1 MKVKL
6 LLASAITGVVCTSIR
21 AQSIENESKGKPII
35 QVYGN
40 FHTGFGAANDDRGFE
55 LDRSYLGYQYTLN
68 KNIEFKAVMDV
79 GQSSDVDDMHRIA
92 YIKNAQ
98 VKWTTGRLTLNGGLI
113 STTGF
118 KVQED
123 FWGYRYIKKVM
134 QDQYGYG
141 SSADLGLSL
150 SYRFTNW
157 ISADAMLVNGE
168 GYKKIQKN
176 DGLQY
181 ALGATLKPFKGFTLR
196 LYGSLN
202 EKNEPISKDSYIYA
216 IFAGY
221 QNNRFSIGAEYNRIE
236 NMKHVNNHHLDG
248 ISAYATVICHP
259 KWKAFM
265 RYDNLFSKHD
275 WNISKDEATYTAG
288 VEFRP
293 CKYIKIAPNFRY
305 HEAKAADVKDRYMA
319 YISCSFG
326 I

>member
-6 LLASAITGVVCTSIR
+6 LLASAIASAMCTYAR
-21 AQSIENESKGKPII
+21 AQNCENESKGKPII

-40 FHTGFGAANDDRGFE
+40 FHSGFGAANDDRGFE
-55 LDRSYLGYQYTLN
+55 LDRSYLGYQYKLN
-68 KNIEFKAVMDV
+68 KSIEFKAVMDV

-150 SYRFTNW
+150 SYRFADW
-157 ISADAMLVNGE
+157 ISADVMVANGE

-181 ALGATLKPFKGFTLR
+181 AVGATLTPCKGLTLR
-196 LYGSLN
+196 LYGSMN
-202 EKNEPISKDSYIYA
+202 EKSKSSEKDSYVYA

-221 QNNRFSIGAEYNRIE
+221 RHSRFSIGAEYNRIE
-236 NMKHVNNHHLDG
+236 NMKHVDNHHLDG
-248 ISAYATVICHP
+248 VSAYATVVCHP
-259 KWKAFM
+259 KLKAFV
-265 RYDNLFSKHD
+265 RYDNLFSKND
-275 WNISKDEATYTAG
+275 WNLGKDEATYTAG
-288 VEFRP
+288 VEYRP